1 MNFMPWNC
9 KCCQLTKETSHIPAD
24 SKSGWHR
31 KTDKYRLGGGTD
43 SPLVQQFG
51 LYTGTEGHSSV
62 VDRYSPGGGINS
74 TLERSFGLKKVRMS
88 DRWSLADRDWLS
100 IKLWRTSITEVA
112 TVREWLTE
120 EGSLLESGWQGKDD
134 RVEFDANIWSTVT
147 ANLIDNISNEIYD
160 RKLLSVVSWLKS
172 LNKFH
177 QTKRMAD
184 REKRQRTKK
193 LTKKLTKLDL
203 ILTHDQLST
212 ELIIF
217 QRKLRPEMVEGKI
230 DIRLVHWHIGSQ
242 LCSWYRQVQNMAG
255 KQVVQIVNLYR

>member
-1 MNFMPWNC
+1 
-9 KCCQLTKETSHIPAD
+9 
-24 SKSGWHR
+24 
-31 KTDKYRLGGGTD
+31 
-43 SPLVQQFG
+43 
-51 LYTGTEGHSSV
+51 
-62 VDRYSPGGGINS
+62 
-74 TLERSFGLKKVRMS
+74 
-88 DRWSLADRDWLS
+88 
-100 IKLWRTSITEVA
+100 
-112 TVREWLTE
+112 
-120 EGSLLESGWQGKDD
+120 
-134 RVEFDANIWSTVT
+134 
-147 ANLIDNISNEIYD
+147 
-160 RKLLSVVSWLKS
+160 
-172 LNKFH
+172 
-177 QTKRMAD
+177 MAD